1 MSDAHRGGYGR
12 DEAGHD
18 PAAFDDMDDD
28 GAGRGPMLLG
38 VAFAVVVA
46 FAAVVWSAYHQG
58 VRGRNDPPI
67 ITAAAEPYRA
77 TPEDP
82 GGAETRH
89 LDIEVFDRLNGARS
103 DRSAAM
109 SARGGEEGSA
119 RESET
124 DSDEVATPTGARFSD
139 EALAAIQH
147 ESEARAPLTAETTD
161 AAAGEGSDEGADE
174 VADEN
179 ALAFDSALGDGADAE
194 TADEAGSG
202 PIVLASN
209 EPEGVAEP
217 GAPMIRLRPEWR
229 TIGPD
234 GENAEAGEGEGAE
247 EDGAGEAGDF
257 VVQLASHRSEDAAQ
271 TEWSAIQS
279 RLPDLLNDRE
289 PEIVMFDAGDRGIF
303 YRLRLAGFNDQE
315 RANAFCDLL
324 QARGQD
330 CLTVRN

>member
-1 MSDAHRGGYGR
+1 MSDAYRGGYGR
-12 DEAGHD
+12 DDADHD
-18 PAAFDDMDDD
+18 PGAMDDMDDD

-67 ITAAAEPYRA
+67 IAAAAEPYRA
-77 TPEDP
+77 TPDDP
-82 GGAETRH
+82 GGEETRH
-89 LDIEVFDRLNGARS
+89 LDIEVFDRLNGSRG
-103 DRSAAM
+103 DRIASLS
-109 SARGGEEGSA
+109 SARDAEEESA
-119 RESET
+119 LERGLDPEE
-124 DSDEVATPTGARFSD
+124 DVATPTGARFTD

-147 ESEARAPLTAETTD
+147 DGEAGAPLTADPADD
-161 AAAGEGSDEGADE
+161 AE
-174 VADEN
+174 
-179 ALAFDSALGDGADAE
+179 GDGADALE
-194 TADEAGSG
+194 FESALGDDADAESADEEGSG

-209 EPEGVAEP
+209 EAEGVAEP

-229 TIGPD
+229 TIGPN
-234 GENAEAGEGEGAE
+234 GENAEAGEGEEASE
-247 EDGAGEAGDF
+247 ESAGEDGDF

-271 TEWSAIQS
+271 SEWSAIQS
-279 RLPDLLNDRE
+279 RLPDLLSERE